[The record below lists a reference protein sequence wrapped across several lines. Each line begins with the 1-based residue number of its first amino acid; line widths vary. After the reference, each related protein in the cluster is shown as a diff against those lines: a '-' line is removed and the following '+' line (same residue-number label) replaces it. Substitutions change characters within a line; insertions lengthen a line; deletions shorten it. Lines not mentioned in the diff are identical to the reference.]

1 MDVLRSATGVSTTE
15 SSSPSFQVHKKQLRQ
30 HSRGINGE
38 GGEER
43 GIKLRHSIGSTRQAI
58 HRSSCKYKGV
68 KVTAT
73 QQEKNGEVSPN
84 ASKLVSN

>member
-15 SSSPSFQVHKKQLRQ
+15 SSSPSFQAHKKQLRQ

-43 GIKLRHSIGSTRQAI
+43 GIRLRHSIGSTRQAI

-68 KVTAT
+68 KGTAT
-73 QQEKNGEVSPN
+73 QREKNGEVSPN